1 MPVRVEKLLKMILRG
16 LFAPAAR
23 YPADPRI
30 VFVLALC
37 CFAGLTSLSLQVG
50 PQTLE
55 ALLPKPVVIG
65 WGFILTAGSF
75 ATLIGVMQAKEEG
88 DLDGIFLEQVGSVAV
103 GVATVFYGTIA
114 IGVAGTGAI
123 QPVGII
129 LAFGLACL
137 LRWLQ
142 LQLLLRRI
150 HQAQSLAIIKKA
162 IHEEVQSRES

>member
-1 MPVRVEKLLKMILRG
+1 MPVRFEKLLKMILRG

-37 CFAGLTSLSLQVG
+37 CFAGLTSLSLQAG
-50 PQTLE
+50 PETLE
-55 ALLPKPVVIG
+55 SLLPKSVVIG
-65 WGFILTAGSF
+65 WGLILTAGSF

-88 DLDGIFLEQVGSVAV
+88 DLEGIFLEQVGSVAV
-103 GVATVFYGTIA
+103 GVSTVFYGGIA
-114 IGVAGTGAI
+114 IWVAGTGAI

-129 LAFGLACL
+129 LAFGLACF

-142 LQLLLRRI
+142 LQLLLNRI
-150 HQAQSLAIIKKA
+150 HKAQSIALVQKA
-162 IHEEVQSRES
+162 IHEEVQRHEP